1 MLQSF
6 KLAIKSI
13 WGNKMRSFLTML
25 GIIIGVAAV
34 IILVS
39 LVNGYMGSVVES
51 FASMGVNQI
60 NVNVTNL
67 TSRTVDVDQMYAFYD
82 EHGDLFDGI
91 SPNVSLSATVKKGD
105 DSMSSTS
112 VAGRS
117 EQYLDM
123 KDYDLQLGRN
133 IAYSDI
139 ASRQKVCVIGSY
151 VAQEL
156 FGSAQKAV
164 SETLKI
170 NGYAFKIVGIVET
183 QDEEN
188 MEDGGTDDFVW
199 IPYSVATSLAGSA
212 NISSYTLT
220 VSDTDNAD
228 TAKTLIQNFL
238 YETFKDSDLYRV
250 TAMSEMLD
258 SILKEENG
266 EWLIAYENI
275 KAPFFVTET
284 ELVNYTKIETP
295 VEVIQ
300 NMTKNLSLAEQKRK
314 DWISELIENTNYICM
329 KNLRNEK
336 VKEIAERFHIKKQ
349 RIKNIYYL
357 YLATGGVSRKRK
369 EKEKIRSKELEEK
382 YKNFD
387 WAIKKYY
394 YSAKQMSLEMTYD
407 MMLMICHFI
416 YASVN
421 SNHIR

>member
-67 TSRTVDVDQMYAFYD
+67 TSRTVDVDQMYEFYD
-82 EHGDLFDGI
+82 EHGDMFDGI
-91 SPNVSLSATVKKGD
+91 SPNVSLSATIKKGD
-105 DSMSSTS
+105 DSMTSTS
-112 VAGRS
+112 VAGKS
-117 EQYLDM
+117 EQYLEM
-123 KDYDLQLGRN
+123 KDYKLQVGRN

-139 ASRQKVCVIGSY
+139 VSRQKVCVIGAY

-156 FGSAQKAV
+156 FGSADKAI
-164 SETLKI
+164 SDTLKI
-170 NGYAFKIVGIVET
+170 NGYAFKVVGVVEA
-183 QDEEN
+183 QDEDD

-250 TAMSEMLD
+250 AAMSEMLD
-258 SILKEENG
+258 NLNNQISLMSG
-266 EWLIAYENI
+266 MLGGIAGISLLVAGVGVMNI
-275 KAPFFVTET
+275 MLVSVTERT
-284 ELVNYTKIETP
+284 REIGIRKSLGADKGTILQQFVIEAAVTSSLGGLVGILIGCIATKAVGALIGISASPTLTA
-295 VEVIQ
+295 VIV
-300 NMTKNLSLAEQKRK
+300 S
-314 DWISELIENTNYICM
+314 
-329 KNLRNEK
+329 
-336 VKEIAERFHIKKQ
+336 F
-349 RIKNIYYL
+349 
-357 YLATGGVSRKRK
+357 GVSVAIGLFFGYMPARRAANLNP
-369 EKEKIRSKELEEK
+369 IDALRSE
-382 YKNFD
+382 
-387 WAIKKYY
+387 
-394 YSAKQMSLEMTYD
+394 
-407 MMLMICHFI
+407 
-416 YASVN
+416 
-421 SNHIR
+421 

>member
-67 TSRTVDVDQMYAFYD
+67 TSRTVDVDQMYEFYD
-82 EHGDLFDGI
+82 EHGDMFDGI
-91 SPNVSLSATVKKGD
+91 SPNISLSATIKKGD
-105 DSMSSTS
+105 DSMTSTS

-117 EQYLDM
+117 EQYLEM
-123 KDYDLQLGRN
+123 KDYKLQVGRN

-139 ASRQKVCVIGSY
+139 VSRQKVCVIGAY

-156 FGSAQKAV
+156 FGSADKAI
-164 SETLKI
+164 SDTLKI
-170 NGYAFKIVGIVET
+170 NGYAFKVVGVVEA
-183 QDEEN
+183 QDEDD

-258 SILKEENG
+258 NLNNQISLMSG
-266 EWLIAYENI
+266 MLGGIAGISLLVAGVGVMNI
-275 KAPFFVTET
+275 MLVSVTERT
-284 ELVNYTKIETP
+284 REIGIRKSLGADKGTILQQFVIEAAVTSSLGSLVGILIGCIATKAVGALIGISASPTLTA
-295 VEVIQ
+295 VIV
-300 NMTKNLSLAEQKRK
+300 S
-314 DWISELIENTNYICM
+314 
-329 KNLRNEK
+329 
-336 VKEIAERFHIKKQ
+336 F
-349 RIKNIYYL
+349 
-357 YLATGGVSRKRK
+357 GVSVAIGLFFGYMPARRAANLNP
-369 EKEKIRSKELEEK
+369 IDALRSE
-382 YKNFD
+382 
-387 WAIKKYY
+387 
-394 YSAKQMSLEMTYD
+394 
-407 MMLMICHFI
+407 
-416 YASVN
+416 
-421 SNHIR
+421 